1 MKRLNKKR
9 IKAMAK
15 KITKA
20 GTKVLSWIISCVKF
34 PISLVRIRKVIAM
47 PTYYPELPRK
57 SKMERWKDNI
67 VWLLKH
73 KEVNYLY
80 TGYGLDIKDFRDP
93 DDFIP
98 RREFCAQRNAAVNW
112 KQAFY
117 GNPYNDVVLVRDK
130 YVFASYIESTI
141 GASAI
146 PATIGLIDHSE
157 VFLHQEKKW
166 ISIEQFCQTDS
177 RFVLK
182 DTDGTYGDSVKLVT
196 IKDGA
201 IIYDGESHSV
211 DVFVRDYGKKRLLLQ
226 ELIVQHDA
234 LLAFKTRCVNTVR
247 AITVRGKSGK
257 IELFAAFLR
266 VGNDNETFVD
276 NRAKGGLAV
285 GVEPDTGR
293 LMKYGFPHE
302 EFGTKVTV
310 HPMSGIS
317 FEGYQLPYW
326 QETLELICNAHRQFQ
341 DIGTIGWDVTITAD
355 GPIIVEANDGWEI
368 SGPQDTHGGL
378 KERWN
383 RLRNQ

>member
-1 MKRLNKKR
+1 MKQKTF
-9 IKAMAK
+9 KAIMSRMK
-15 KITKA
+15 FF
-20 GTKVLSWIISCVKF
+20 VKF
-34 PISLVRIRKVIAM
+34 PILFVRIRKVIAM
-47 PTYYPELPRK
+47 PTYYPELTRK
-57 SKMERWKDNI
+57 STLERWKDNI
-67 VWLLKH
+67 VWLIRN

-80 TGYGLDIKDFRDP
+80 TGYGLDVKDFRDP
-93 DDFIP
+93 EDFVAH
-98 RREFCAQRNAAVNW
+98 REFCYQRNSGV
-112 KQAFY
+112 KKKRSFY
-117 GNPYNDVVLVRDK
+117 GNPYNDVVLLRDK

-146 PATIGLIDHSE
+146 PATLGLIDHGE
-157 VFLHQEKKW
+157 VFLHQKREW
-166 ISIEQFCQTDS
+166 VSINHFCQNDS
-177 RFVLK
+177 CFVMK
-182 DTDGTYGDSVKLVT
+182 DIDGTYGDGVKLVT
-196 IKDGA
+196 VENGKFV
-201 IIYDGESHSV
+201 YDGESHSA
-211 DVFVRDYGKKRLLLQ
+211 DAFAKSCGTKRFLLQ

-302 EFGTKVTV
+302 EFGTKVTI

-326 QETLELICNAHRQFQ
+326 QETLDLIINAHRQFP